1 LNSHKD
7 FKINWR
13 NILKKEIDKDK
24 YLKKIKMAKRGSIKR
39 PPIKIEKSV
48 SENESD

>member
-1 LNSHKD
+1 MAQLAWIIYIEIHKM
-7 FKINWR
+7 
-13 NILKKEIDKDK
+13 ILMK